1 MYLPMEELRNYD
13 FVIHDVQVIRR
24 IPNFRQIR
32 QNYRKVNGFIYL
44 IRGKCRFSYE
54 GEAFYMEPGAVAYVP
69 LGSRHVFDIL
79 TEDTVFYRVNFSLHI
94 AGELALF
101 SKYPVKLCGT
111 APKECA
117 EAIRSLSENY
127 EYSRDSVAKTELMC
141 TILRSLSAVSTTRNK
156 ERLAPAVA
164 YLLEHLTE
172 KADCKHL
179 ATLCNLGTARFYAL
193 FQQEYC
199 TTPLAYRNSLLMHRA
214 VLLLQEGSLSVTEIA
229 ETLGFES
236 AAYFSR
242 FFKKSQGVAP
252 SKYLLQLDIEEGTA
266 E

>member
-1 MYLPMEELRNYD
+1 MYLPMEELRNHD

-79 TEDTVFYRVNFSLHI
+79 TEDTVFYRVNFSLLVD
-94 AGELALF
+94 GEIALF
-101 SKYPVKLCGT
+101 SKFPVKLCST
-111 APKECA
+111 ASKSCD
-117 EAIRSLSENY
+117 EAIRTLAENY
-127 EYSRDSVAKTELMC
+127 EFAIDSVAKTECMC
-141 TILRSLSAVSTTRNK
+141 AIFRSLSTPVVTRDK
-156 ERLAPAVA
+156 ERLAPSVA

-172 KADCKHL
+172 KVNCKEL
-179 ATLCNLGTARFYAL
+179 AAMCNLGTARFYSL
-193 FQQEYC
+193 FQQEYG

-214 VLLLQEGSLSVTEIA
+214 LMLLHDGILSITEIA
-229 ETLGFES
+229 ESLGFES
-236 AAYFSR
+236 VAYFSR
-242 FFKKSQGVAP
+242 FFKKYQGVAP
-252 SKYLLQLDIEEGTA
+252 SKYLERLDWEEGTT